1 MRRAVAMT
9 GLLLASGLSAVRAGE
24 AQAPSLTLAP
34 VAGPVSVVQGGGG
47 NIGVVADPAGLVL
60 IDAMEQRVA
69 DSLRNAIADVPG
81 SSHIRLVVN
90 THWHAD
96 HTDGNRALGAG
107 TVIVAH
113 EHVRELLSK
122 DQTLLG
128 QTRRALPAEALPTI
142 TYSDRLTLFAGGE
155 TIRLVH
161 YPRAHTDGDTVVF
174 IDGPKVVHMGD
185 MFFNGMFPFLD
196 VANGGDIDNWGRQLD
211 EILAGLPPDAKLI
224 PGHGPV
230 CGLAELKAF
239 RQMLGD
245 SADVVRAGM
254 KAGKTLEQIQAAGLP
269 PRFEP
274 WTKGFLTTGRWIELV
289 YRSLET
295 AGK

>member
-1 MRRAVAMT
+1 
-9 GLLLASGLSAVRAGE
+9 
-24 AQAPSLTLAP
+24 
-34 VAGPVSVVQGGGG
+34 
-47 NIGVVADPAGLVL
+47 VL